1 MSTDE
6 WDSYRRDSTFSG
18 GFPVAASTM
27 PAAAAAAPC
36 VDLPAGPPPEC
47 AILDEPM
54 PVPPD
59 GGAFAD
65 PSEAISHLLLP
76 EERPVASFEVR
87 FGVPPLSCWSYVF
100 RPELCCCPLAT
111 RSRPGRGLLVVTT
124 SNRVIEWRY
133 AGSEGCCASASSAS
147 VRSAPLHSLVHAQ
160 VLRAARPITALE
172 RCAGLMACSVRAPA
186 AAGLVLTFGS
196 VAASAS
202 ASALA
207 AAVTGLP
214 AAVSAKAD
222 LASFTATAAFA
233 AGAPPLAAASA
244 FLSSAWA
251 AFSAALAPLLA
262 ILGFLPAILATL
274 TGGLL
279 DCAKP
284 TGAAGSARHPQV
296 ITIVSTEADLMNAEG
311 RGQGVDSTGA
321 TDSGFASLVALQ
333 HRLLAVK
340 AAAANLSL
348 GRAGGAAALR
358 AATTAGAHGDGWRV
372 LPEGTEAPLLSLAGE
387 ADPAQPTAA
396 RFAASAPGSPLAGP
410 ASHRGSASDAAV
422 AVDAGGGSVAS
433 PLVAGARPARA
444 RGGSARSRGGSAGD
458 PGALLASLDTRVLP
472 LLPAE
477 RVLAV
482 LPSVRSMSLVD
493 VLTLVVVVTAAVLTF
508 TGSICA
514 FVASGSADHAGCGD
528 LLSPA
533 LALLLLAAA
542 AAASAAGAGEGSG
555 FVALP
560 GRQAVGAFLV
570 ALLAAQIVAPGG
582 GDVLSGLL
590 QLAASLVGTWA
601 SWALWRELSEAAS
614 AMSVIVLSSHRVAAV
629 AVRSAAHAA
638 SGTLTDPDGIAVATD
653 TWWLPFG
660 VDTGFV
666 TRNRWSVVAEVL
678 ARGAGGA
685 LRFTPHLQPRRGWWW
700 APWRRALTPTG
711 LARADTFTSALMHSS
726 APPAG
731 VRLARL
737 PPPPP
742 GALLSFADTDPH
754 FERGAF
760 DGDGVAGRLRLLAG
774 EAALAFVDS
783 TRAREGCARRAL
795 RWAACGVCPSD
806 GQQRAV
812 LTDRRLF
819 AVAWA
824 ANRPSCCSRAL
835 LLKSDVVLFG
845 PAAEAADVIAVSG
858 GSCLDRCARARCPC
872 EPDRSAA
879 HAALALTFGSVQVQ
893 LRRSTSLAA
902 EGETATSPAAW
913 AGFLDAPLLTHFARV
928 LSAFA
933 AEAQRLVDSD
943 GAPAPRPLADP
954 AGLSL
959 APLQAAFPAP
969 SALPGPRPQCLPEL
983 RHRWRA
989 AATSDVLPPPAT
1001 SLAAEAPQTPVRQS
1015 SPSAAAAGGATAG
1028 MSDDGSD
1035 EAALSASNFDDG
1047 RDGLGSEMGDGG
1059 AAGAGSSESGDGD
1072 GDGLPMLPHP
1082 DMPGA
1087 PMGGQHN
1094 WSQ

>member
-1 MSTDE
+1 MARTALVPAVRPKMSSREGLLPVGSSRDGARYPRTLAPPGGGGVLARLRLPSPVREGKVASAAEPLPPETETTSAAASRAAALGPDARPPDAACEPASRGQRPRPSPAAMSTDE

-244 FLSSAWA
+244 FLYSAWA

-358 AATTAGAHGDGWRV
+358 AATTAGAHGDG
-372 LPEGTEAPLLSLAGE
+372 
-387 ADPAQPTAA
+387 
-396 RFAASAPGSPLAGP
+396 
-410 ASHRGSASDAAV
+410 
-422 AVDAGGGSVAS
+422 
-433 PLVAGARPARA
+433 
-444 RGGSARSRGGSAGD
+444 
-458 PGALLASLDTRVLP
+458 
-472 LLPAE
+472 
-477 RVLAV
+477 
-482 LPSVRSMSLVD
+482 
-493 VLTLVVVVTAAVLTF
+493 
-508 TGSICA
+508 
-514 FVASGSADHAGCGD
+514 
-528 LLSPA
+528 
-533 LALLLLAAA
+533 
-542 AAASAAGAGEGSG
+542 
-555 FVALP
+555 
-560 GRQAVGAFLV
+560 
-570 ALLAAQIVAPGG
+570 
-582 GDVLSGLL
+582 
-590 QLAASLVGTWA
+590 
-601 SWALWRELSEAAS
+601 
-614 AMSVIVLSSHRVAAV
+614 
-629 AVRSAAHAA
+629 
-638 SGTLTDPDGIAVATD
+638 
-653 TWWLPFG
+653 
-660 VDTGFV
+660 
-666 TRNRWSVVAEVL
+666 
-678 ARGAGGA
+678 
-685 LRFTPHLQPRRGWWW
+685 
-700 APWRRALTPTG
+700 
-711 LARADTFTSALMHSS
+711 
-726 APPAG
+726 
-731 VRLARL
+731 
-737 PPPPP
+737 
-742 GALLSFADTDPH
+742 
-754 FERGAF
+754 
-760 DGDGVAGRLRLLAG
+760 
-774 EAALAFVDS
+774 
-783 TRAREGCARRAL
+783 
-795 RWAACGVCPSD
+795 
-806 GQQRAV
+806 
-812 LTDRRLF
+812 
-819 AVAWA
+819 
-824 ANRPSCCSRAL
+824 
-835 LLKSDVVLFG
+835 
-845 PAAEAADVIAVSG
+845 
-858 GSCLDRCARARCPC
+858 
-872 EPDRSAA
+872 
-879 HAALALTFGSVQVQ
+879 
-893 LRRSTSLAA
+893 
-902 EGETATSPAAW
+902 
-913 AGFLDAPLLTHFARV
+913 
-928 LSAFA
+928 
-933 AEAQRLVDSD
+933 
-943 GAPAPRPLADP
+943 
-954 AGLSL
+954 
-959 APLQAAFPAP
+959 
-969 SALPGPRPQCLPEL
+969 
-983 RHRWRA
+983 
-989 AATSDVLPPPAT
+989 
-1001 SLAAEAPQTPVRQS
+1001 
-1015 SPSAAAAGGATAG
+1015 
-1028 MSDDGSD
+1028 
-1035 EAALSASNFDDG
+1035 
-1047 RDGLGSEMGDGG
+1047 
-1059 AAGAGSSESGDGD
+1059 
-1072 GDGLPMLPHP
+1072 
-1082 DMPGA
+1082 
-1087 PMGGQHN
+1087 
-1094 WSQ
+1094 